1 MIDHMAEVI
10 EGFPGE
16 ENCVRCFN
24 HIINLVAKSL
34 LRLFEVSKKKR
45 GVEAEVNEAE
55 AALCELAGDLDL
67 EDMEMQ
73 RDTFAAGG
81 DVGAD
86 DEDDVVDEIATMSEE
101 EAKQFRK
108 AVLPI
113 MKALLKVSVLGHSNH
128 TRLTY

>member
-1 MIDHMAEVI
+1 MIDSMAAII

-16 ENCVRCFN
+16 ENRVRCFN

-45 GVEAEVNEAE
+45 GAEAEVDEAE
-55 AALCELAGDLDL
+55 VALRELAGDLDL

-81 DVGAD
+81 DVGVD
-86 DEDDVVDEIATMSEE
+86 DDNDVVDEIAKMSDE
-101 EAKQFRK
+101 EAREFRK

-113 MKALLKVSVLGHSNH
+113 TKALLKV
-128 TRLTY
+128 RLKF